1 MSAFWILLII
11 SWLIIIFFPQII
23 AYMLG
28 GLLIFFGLN
37 IVLAKFMISR
47 WKNKEEDYVK
57 FWKYKI
63 YKD

>member
-1 MSAFWILLII
+1 MPAFWTILII

-23 AYMLG
+23 AYMIWW
-28 GLLIFFGLN
+28 LLLFFWLN
-37 IVLAKFMISR
+37 ILLAKYFMQKKS
-47 WKNKEEDYVK
+47 WNWENYVK